1 MNRKKTILILWSLLV
16 AFFHVS
22 CMKGQAPK
30 RPNIIFIM
38 TDDHSY
44 QTLSAYDDR
53 FIQTPNLDRIAKEG
67 VLFMNS
73 FVANSICA
81 PSRATILTGKYSHK
95 NGQLDNR
102 TRFDSSQV
110 TFPKL
115 LRDSGYETAIVG
127 KWHLRSEP
135 TGFDHWEV
143 LIGQGDYY
151 NSDFIKNGE
160 HKSSE
165 GYVTDVI
172 TDKSINW
179 LKNRNKEKPF
189 SLLVH
194 HKATHRI
201 WMPDTALF
209 DLFKGVDFELPGNFF
224 DNYEGR
230 EAAAAHIMGIDK
242 DMDLVYDLK
251 MLDEGELQTKYRKSY
266 ERIIAQLSPVQR
278 KAWDNYY
285 QPILDEFKNADLK
298 GKALA
303 LWKYQRYMQDYLQ
316 CVQSVDNNVGRL
328 LDYLDESGLAENTI
342 VVYTSDQ
349 GFYMGEHGWFDKRFM
364 YEESLRTPLLMRFP
378 DEYGIRGSKIALMVQ
393 NIDYAPTLLDYAG
406 IEIPEEMQGLS
417 MKPILEGE
425 SIQWRDAIYY
435 HYYEFPNEHGVKMH
449 YGIRTDRYKL
459 IHFYEDIDVWELYDL
474 ENDPS
479 EMKNIY
485 SDSDYIDII
494 KMLKIKLNDLE
505 KNIGVDI

>member
-1 MNRKKTILILWSLLV
+1 MNNRKISQIFGLMALGLFQWSC
-16 AFFHVS
+16 A
-22 CMKGQAPK
+22 KDK

-38 TDDHSY
+38 TDDHAY

-53 FIQTPNLDRIAKEG
+53 FIDTPNLDRIAEAG
-67 VLFMNS
+67 VIFKNS

-81 PSRATILTGKYSHK
+81 PSRATILTGKYSHR

-115 LRDSGYETAIVG
+115 LGGAGYETAIVG

-151 NSDFIKNGE
+151 NSDFINNGKRE
-160 HKSSE
+160 KSD

-172 TDKSINW
+172 TDKSIRW
-179 LKNRNKEKPF
+179 LEQRDKSKPF

-209 DLFKGVDFELPGNFF
+209 EEFKGVDFEVPANFF
-224 DNYEGR
+224 DKYEGR
-230 EAAAAHIMGIDK
+230 SAAAAHIMGIDK

-251 MLDEGELQTKYRKSY
+251 MLDEGELQTRYRKYY
-266 ERIIAQLSPVQR
+266 EEIIAKLNPEQR
-278 KAWDNYY
+278 KAWDAYY
-285 QPILDEFKNADLK
+285 QPILKTFKKSALK
-298 GKALA
+298 GKDLA

-316 CVQSVDNNVGRL
+316 CVRSVDNNVGRL
-328 LDYLDESGLAENTI
+328 LDYLDESGLGENTI

-364 YEESLRTPLLMRFP
+364 YEESLRTPLLMQFP
-378 DEYGIRGSKIALMVQ
+378 KKYDIHGEVDEMVQ
-393 NIDYAPTLLDYAG
+393 NIDYSPTLLDYAG
-406 IEIPEEMQGLS
+406 VRIPNQIQGRS
-417 MKPILEGE
+417 MKPLLERKD
-425 SIQWRDAIYY
+425 IQWRDAIYY
-435 HYYEFPNEHGVKMH
+435 HYYEFPNEHGVKKH
-449 YGIRTDRYKL
+449 YGIRTARYKL

-474 ENDPS
+474 EHDPN
-479 EMKNIY
+479 EMKNIFIETE
-485 SDSDYIDII
+485 SGDII
-494 KMLKIKLNDLE
+494 NNLKQKLRAIQKE
-505 KNIGVDI
+505 IGETIE